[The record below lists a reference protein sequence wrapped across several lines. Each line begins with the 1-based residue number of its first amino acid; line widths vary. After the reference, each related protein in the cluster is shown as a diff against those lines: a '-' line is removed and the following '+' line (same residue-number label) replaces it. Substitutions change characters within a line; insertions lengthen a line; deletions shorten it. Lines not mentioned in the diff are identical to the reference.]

1 MTASKESEVL
11 IFCTAINDADDLPV
25 VDRVLQQ
32 FNGVISWSVD
42 LEDWEKVLRVVCLET
57 EPEEIVIALSNHGV
71 FAREML

>member
-57 EPEEIVIALSNHGV
+57 EPEEIVIALNNHGV